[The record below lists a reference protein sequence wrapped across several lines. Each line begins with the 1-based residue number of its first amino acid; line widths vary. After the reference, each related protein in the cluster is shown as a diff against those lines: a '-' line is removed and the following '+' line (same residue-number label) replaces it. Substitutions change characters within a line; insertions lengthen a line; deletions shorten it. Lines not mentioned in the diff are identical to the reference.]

1 MRLFVYGTLCD
12 AEVRDLVMGGRH
24 GEALPA
30 TLHGYVAVQIIGVKY
45 PALRRQP
52 AGIVA
57 GLLLSG
63 FDFATLTRISH
74 YESVEYRVVH
84 RQPVVFGHGPLDALL
99 FLARRNV
106 ALSQRR
112 WTLREW
118 QYRHKRRELP
128 RIDSWMARWRPDNP
142 LDSRG
147 LRFACR
153 QIKRA
158 GEFGLRQVD
167 D

>member
-12 AEVRDLVMGGRH
+12 AEVRGLVMGGQC
-24 GEALPA
+24 GDALPA
-30 TLHGYVAVQIIGVKY
+30 TLRGYVAVRVIGAKY

-52 AGIVA
+52 AGCVA
-57 GLLLSG
+57 GFILSG

-74 YESVEYRVVH
+74 YESIEYRVVH

-106 ALSQRR
+106 ALSQRL
-112 WTLREW
+112 WTLKEW

-128 RIDSWMARWRPDNP
+128 RIESWMARWRPDNP
-142 LDSRG
+142 IDAQG

-153 QIKRA
+153 QIERA
-158 GEFGLRQVD
+158 GEFDLRQVSD
-167 D
+167 